1 MLPWNEVIG
10 LLLFAAS
17 YLVLLIR
24 ALTLKHEPIW
34 RAGYDYGWLELQGK
48 RSLIILTVAIN
59 TSFISISEASTR
71 PIFGGLALLTALLT
85 IYSVTEKK
93 EKPRV
98 K

>member
-1 MLPWNEVIG
+1 MIPWNDVIG
-10 LLLFAAS
+10 LLLFATS
-17 YLVLLIR
+17 YLILLIR
-24 ALTLKHEPIW
+24 ALTLKYEPKW

-59 TSFISISEASTR
+59 TSFISISEVSTR
-71 PIFGGLALLTALLT
+71 HIFGGLALLAAFLT

-93 EKPRV
+93 GKPRT